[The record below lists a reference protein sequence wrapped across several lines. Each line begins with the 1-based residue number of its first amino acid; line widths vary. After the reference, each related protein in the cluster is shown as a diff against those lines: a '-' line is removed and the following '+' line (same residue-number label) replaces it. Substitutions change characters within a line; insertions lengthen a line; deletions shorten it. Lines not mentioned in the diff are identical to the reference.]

1 MTLTRNRL
9 HLVGHAL
16 RRPEKPLAVFLH
28 PKNQATEPFR
38 RGSPLRRTYQ
48 AQLLDDLIA
57 ISLQLNAAV
66 DAAQNRTEWQRRV
79 KALK

>member
-1 MTLTRNRL
+1 MIYLLIRSSGDL
-9 HLVGHAL
+9 PDL
-16 RRPEKPLAVFLH
+16 PLAVFPH

-38 RGSPLRRTYQ
+38 RGRPLRRTYQ

-57 ISLQLNAAV
+57 IDLQLNAAV
-66 DAAQNRTEWQRRV
+66 DAAPNRTEWQRLV